1 MAARRYYLSRRA
13 RDDLESISSYLAERS
28 PTAARRVLTELR
40 NTFQFLATNPESGT
54 RRDDLHPN
62 VRIYTPSR
70 PARNYVVFFYPHP
83 EGVEISDVIHAAQD
97 WEELFARGD
106 R

>member
-13 RDDLESISSYLAERS
+13 RADLDSIAHYLAERN
-28 PTAARRVLTELR
+28 PKAARRVLTELR
-40 NTFQFLATNPESGT
+40 NTFQLLATSPESGT

-62 VRIYTPSR
+62 VRLFTPSP
-70 PARNYVVFFYPHP
+70 PARNFVVFFYPHP
-83 EGVEISDVIHAAQD
+83 DGVEISDIIHAAQD
-97 WEELFARGD
+97 WEGMFDRGE